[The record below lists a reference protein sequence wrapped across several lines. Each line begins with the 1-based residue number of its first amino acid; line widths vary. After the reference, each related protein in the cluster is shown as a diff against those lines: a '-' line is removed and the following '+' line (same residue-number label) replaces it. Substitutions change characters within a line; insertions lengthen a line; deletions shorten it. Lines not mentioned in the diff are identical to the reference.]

1 MTAIPSFP
9 VGLLG
14 VAALLAC
21 GGCNTVA
28 GFGRDVEAAGAALA
42 SAAEKV
48 VGADS
53 GTSDVGMS
61 GFTAPRSPQ
70 AR

>member
-1 MTAIPSFP
+1 MGVWS
-9 VGLLG
+9 
-14 VAALLAC
+14 VAALFAC

-28 GFGRDVEAAGAALA
+28 GFGQDMEAAGQALA
-42 SAAEKV
+42 SAAKKV
-48 VGADS
+48 VGADR

-61 GFTAPRSPQ
+61 GSTAPQSPQ